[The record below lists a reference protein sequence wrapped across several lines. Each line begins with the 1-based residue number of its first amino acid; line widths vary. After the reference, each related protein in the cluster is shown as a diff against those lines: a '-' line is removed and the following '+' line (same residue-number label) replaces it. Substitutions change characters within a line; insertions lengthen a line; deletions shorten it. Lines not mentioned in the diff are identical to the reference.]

1 MIDTTLDVVAY
12 LCSVKSKVWL
22 RLAPKNN
29 PKINTY
35 VKTKIKR
42 HC

>member
-22 RLAPKNN
+22 RLAPK
-29 PKINTY
+29 
-35 VKTKIKR
+35 TKEYFR
-42 HC
+42 NRVE